1 MATEHT
7 KLIYVT
13 TGVLLQKLVG
23 SKTLTEY
30 SHIFIDEV
38 HNNLQFIDTAV
49 RKFKWKSLMPTMA
62 MKRLNINMKR
72 KVNENNDMQT

>member
-38 HNNLQFIDTAV
+38 HNNLQFIDTAIQ
-49 RKFKWKSLMPTMA
+49 KFKWKSLMPTMA

>member
-23 SKTLTEY
+23 AKTLTEY

-38 HNNLQFIDTAV
+38 HNNLQFIDTAIQ
-49 RKFKWKSLMPTMA
+49 KFKWKSLMLTMA
-62 MKRLNINMKR
+62 MKTLNINMKL